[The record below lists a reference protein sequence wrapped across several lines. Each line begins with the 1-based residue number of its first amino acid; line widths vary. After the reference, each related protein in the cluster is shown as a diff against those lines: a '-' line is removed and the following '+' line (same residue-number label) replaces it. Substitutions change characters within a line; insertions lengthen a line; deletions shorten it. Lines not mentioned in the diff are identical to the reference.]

1 MPLGFGGAGPHR
13 WRVEAPGLTRIR
25 LGLTVAGLILWGYGA
40 HADIEWLRWSGIVL
54 FAMTVILGFWGRR
67 NAGTSSHRDE
77 P

>member
-1 MPLGFGGAGPHR
+1 MPFGIGGTGPHR

-40 HADIEWLRWSGIVL
+40 HADVESLRWSGIVL
-54 FAMTVILGFWGRR
+54 FAMTVLLGLWGRR
-67 NAGTSSHRDE
+67 SAGTRSDQKE